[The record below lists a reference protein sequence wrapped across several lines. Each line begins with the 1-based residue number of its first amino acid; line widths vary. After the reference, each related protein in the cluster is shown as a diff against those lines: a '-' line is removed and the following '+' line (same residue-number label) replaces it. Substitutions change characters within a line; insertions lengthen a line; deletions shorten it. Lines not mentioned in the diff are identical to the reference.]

1 MSIAIGTY
9 VAFQTRDGSETYNN
23 FQNFHANVTRAYEG
37 RNYIYGAFGFSGAAV
52 DANGANIQAQ
62 LIFGLNPLILNIAE
76 TAANNF
82 WVARVSTVWLN
93 PDNFDETSQR
103 LEEVYAVV
111 GFEHENSRIAL
122 RLGSPLDAVQSD
134 VPRRVLTQ
142 GTVGVLPTTG
152 NISFV

>member
-9 VAFQTRDGSETYNN
+9 ISFQQRDGTYTDND
-23 FQNFHANVTRAYEG
+23 FQNFHAGVTRTYNG
-37 RNYIYGAFGFSGAAV
+37 RDYTYGAFGFSGAAV
-52 DANGANIQAQ
+52 DVNGANIQAQ
-62 LIFGLNPLILNIAE
+62 LVFGLNPLIMNIAQA
-76 TAANNF
+76 AANQF

-103 LEEVYAVV
+103 LEEIYAVV
-111 GFEHENSRIAL
+111 GFEHDNSRISL

-134 VPRRVLTQ
+134 LPRRVLTLR
-142 GTVGVLPTTG
+142 TVGVLPTTG